1 VSKRRGCGL
10 QEEGCTRNSCSCPM
24 WLLDFLQNLSL
35 TAMFIATVAIGLAVC
50 WIMLVLVRVGIRS
63 SGVDPAI
70 PLPIRDTLIDSIS
83 AIFALM
89 MAFSAAGIW
98 NDSWQAN
105 TAVQREANALE
116 NVLALARSLPA
127 DLAEKM
133 REAVN
138 SYARKVVDRDW
149 PAMKRKI
156 AIDDPIYETSDK
168 ILVDLINTLS
178 VEHSRI
184 TSLPTLTPL
193 LGQIVEA
200 RSARLAR
207 ITLASAGVSLAQW
220 LAMSLIALGALL
232 TVALC
237 HNHRFG
243 IQALTMSLYTLA
255 GTAAFFV
262 ILAHDRPFVG
272 AISVS
277 PRQ

>member
-1 VSKRRGCGL
+1 
-10 QEEGCTRNSCSCPM
+10 M

-35 TAMFIATVAIGLAVC
+35 TTMFIATLAVGLTLC
-50 WIMLVLVRVGIRS
+50 WIMLAIVRLCIRG
-63 SGVDPAI
+63 SGVDTAV
-70 PLPIRDTLIDSIS
+70 PLPIRDTLIDSVS
-83 AIFALM
+83 AMFALM

-98 NDSWQAN
+98 NDTSQAN
-105 TAVQREANALE
+105 TAVQRESNALE
-116 NVLALARSLPA
+116 NVLALARSLPT

-138 SYARKVVDRDW
+138 SYAREVLAREW
-149 PAMKRKI
+149 PAMASKV
-156 AIDDPIYETSDK
+156 AIDDPIYERSDK
-168 ILVDLINTLS
+168 ILVDLMNTLS
-178 VEHSRI
+178 VEQSRI
-184 TSLPTLTPL
+184 ASLPTVGPL

-220 LAMSLIALGALL
+220 LAMLMIALGALF

-243 IQALTMSLYTLA
+243 VQALAMNLYTFIGA
-255 GTAAFFV
+255 AAFFV
-262 ILAHDRPFVG
+262 VLAHDRPFVG

-277 PRQ
+277 RAQIAQLTTAR

>member
-1 VSKRRGCGL
+1 
-10 QEEGCTRNSCSCPM
+10 M

-35 TAMFIATVAIGLAVC
+35 TTMFIATVAIGLAVC
-50 WIMLVLVRVGIRS
+50 WIMLALVRVGIRS

-138 SYARKVVDRDW
+138 SYAREVVDRDW
-149 PAMKRKI
+149 PAMKRKS

-168 ILVDLINTLS
+168 ILVNLINTLS

-184 TSLPTLTPL
+184 TSLPTLAPL

-255 GTAAFFV
+255 GAAAFFV

-277 PRQ
+277 PAPIIQLTTAR